1 MIRSQSILL
10 AVGLFA
16 KQCVAQA
23 AGWQAGQVNT
33 TMCYWDSPRAGV
45 IRDTLYI
52 DGGMLWWLPGMS
64 DGSYGD
70 PVSDGNPLG
79 LVYLLNFS
87 TSFDTSVGQNLSS
100 TAFTNISKAANGG
113 AANNIGPQ
121 YYDGTMF
128 ANDYEWITYGGLLSK
143 TDAFKDPAEDSVP
156 AYQEY
161 PQVQKQF
168 SSGYTLGTTST
179 GTTRYVTNGAG
190 VSVPSENLGFYM
202 GGLRSPTS
210 GPIYYQPINSSVA
223 ANVLSETLIQVD
235 MSTEG
240 QEIWT
245 NNSLPTSV
253 PGRANAELVW
263 VPVSEKGVLVAVGG
277 VIDPVFANINL
288 TLNASDT
295 ADSKMQSPKFTSTV
309 SVYDIAKQ
317 SWYEQDTTGSPG
329 QLTQGCAV
337 LASSQDGTSHNI
349 YWYGGFD
356 GINLSGNFSDDV
368 WILSVPSFMW
378 MKVYSGV
385 SSHGRAGHRCI
396 KPYPDQMFVIGGY
409 ASYTGAT
416 PTCVAGN
423 VIQIFNLSSSDWIT
437 SYNPK
442 IWSNYTVPSMIAAM
456 IGGTGT
462 GSATQTAPSPSGFAN
477 SSLTAVFA
485 SPYNASKIVQW
496 YPYTPSTT
504 PDNNRTTILP
514 SAVAKSG
521 GTPSYLAPV
530 LGVVL
535 GLFFVT
541 LLVLA
546 FLLWRRRRIFRQ
558 NGTGTQSEAGT
569 LDNRRWV
576 TNWLRATPVDA
587 KAPTVTTDET
597 QSSPYEE
604 DVSRADRVYIPEMA
618 GKEVHEM
625 MDTSMPTELGA
636 HDTGFVPL
644 AAGAAAKG
652 RKGVTHSPSTGSHA
666 SHASQASSI
675 SRMSRTSAPRP
686 GISPVHQL
694 RADSPPLGESAS
706 VDDTGTGRVASGV
719 SVTSSSHLRGISDTS
734 VSTEGGAYATPGEGL
749 NLARRDLVASAPE
762 GNTRP
767 NVVSPLTPPLQEASD
782 YLTASPTAPA
792 NTSNRKSQ
800 FSEKL
805 DEVGGGK

>member
-1 MIRSQSILL
+1 MIRSQTILL

-33 TMCYWDSPRAGV
+33 TMCYWDSPRAAV

-52 DGGMLWWLPGMS
+52 DGGMLGWQPGMS
-64 DGSYGD
+64 DGTYGA
-70 PVSDGNPLG
+70 PAPDGNPLG

-87 TSFDTSVGQNLSS
+87 TPFDTSAGQNLSR
-100 TAFTNISKAANGG
+100 TAFTNISKAANDG

-128 ANDYEWITYGGLLSK
+128 ANDYEWITYGGLLSL
-143 TDAFKDPAEDSVP
+143 TDAFKAPGEDSVP
-156 AYQEY
+156 AYQQY
-161 PQVQKQF
+161 PQVQQQF
-168 SSGYTLGTTST
+168 SHGYVLGTTST

-202 GGLRSPTS
+202 GGLKSSTG
-210 GPIYYQPINSSVA
+210 GPIFYDPAPRNSSIRA
-223 ANVLSETLIQVD
+223 DVLSETLIQVD

-240 QEIWT
+240 QETWT
-245 NNSLPTSV
+245 NSSLPTNV

-263 VPVSEKGVLVAVGG
+263 VPVSEKGVLVAIGG
-277 VIDPVFANINL
+277 VINPAFANVNL

-295 ADSKMQSPKFTSTV
+295 ADSKTQSPKFMSTV
-309 SVYDIAKQ
+309 SVYDIATK

-337 LASSQDGTSHNI
+337 LASAQDGTSHNI

-356 GINLSGNFSDDV
+356 GIDLTGSFSDDV
-368 WILSVPSFMW
+368 WILSIPSFMW
-378 MKVYSGV
+378 MKVNSGV
-385 SSHGRAGHRCI
+385 STHARAGHRCI

-409 ASYTGAT
+409 TPLTGASI
-416 PTCVAGN
+416 TCLDN
-423 VIQIFNLSSSDWIT
+423 NIIQIFNLSSSEWIT
-437 SYNPK
+437 SYDPK
-442 IWSNYTVPSMIAAM
+442 IWSNYTVPSMISAM

-462 GSATQTAPSPSGFAN
+462 GSATQTAPSPSGFADN
-477 SSLTAVFA
+477 SLKAVFG
-485 SPYNASKIVQW
+485 SPYNSSKIVEW

-504 PDNNRTTILP
+504 PSDRPTLLP
-514 SAVAKSG
+514 SAVSKSG

-546 FLLWRRRRIFRQ
+546 FLLWRRRRIFKQ
-558 NGTGTQSEAGT
+558 NGTATQSEAGT

-587 KAPTVTTDET
+587 KAPTVTTDDT
-597 QSSPYEE
+597 PSSPYEE
-604 DVSRADRVYIPEMA
+604 DVSSRTDRTDVPEM
-618 GKEVHEM
+618 GDSQVHEM

-644 AAGAAAKG
+644 AAAPG

-666 SHASQASSI
+666 SQASSI
-675 SRMSRTSAPRP
+675 SRMSAPRP
-686 GISPVHQL
+686 GISAVHQP
-694 RADSPPLGESAS
+694 RAESPLGAS
-706 VDDTGTGRVASGV
+706 TDNTGTGRVASGV
-719 SVTSSSHLRGISDTS
+719 SVTSSTHLRGISDTS
-734 VSTEGGAYATPGEGL
+734 VSTDGGAYATPSEGL
-749 NLARRDLVASAPE
+749 NIVRTDLVAPARA
-762 GNTRP
+762 GNSRP
-767 NVVSPLTPPLQEASD
+767 SVVSPLTPPLHEARD
-782 YLTASPTAPA
+782 YLAAAPSPPA
-792 NTSNRKSQ
+792 NTSDRKSQ

-805 DEVGGGK
+805 DEAGGEK